1 MQMHKKKPKNSKQ
14 NQFHRKSIASF
25 QDLSIEDQMLL
36 SKWILKKKNLHAL
49 VFFRKTKQLWLLT
62 SNCQVTEEEP
72 PTDQWLLRVAGWF
85 VHDIEI
91 RRIKAQSSSRETIRH
106 KVHP

>member
-36 SKWILKKKNLHAL
+36 SKWILKKKIYM
-49 VFFRKTKQLWLLT
+49 
-62 SNCQVTEEEP
+62 P
-72 PTDQWLLRVAGWF
+72 
-85 VHDIEI
+85 
-91 RRIKAQSSSRETIRH
+91 
-106 KVHP
+106 